1 MKIFRPVSEFIIMTM
16 LIAAVCA
23 ALTLFMRGRGNIGAA
38 SPALT
43 EYVYI
48 IDAGHGGMDGGA
60 VGADGT
66 LEKELNLAVAKKLSA
81 LLEASGSEC
90 VMTRSDDRML
100 VDDSVKSHRK
110 MQDLRTRVETAE
122 KAALTD
128 KTPIFIS
135 IHMNNFT
142 SRSYSGLQVWYSKND
157 GRGKLLADDIQK
169 AAREY
174 LDPENKREI
183 KAAGSSIYVLDRIK
197 APAVLVECGFLSN
210 PDECAKLRD
219 DEYQTALAM
228 TIFSGIA
235 SFRAGTE

>member
-1 MKIFRPVSEFIIMTM
+1 MTVLM
-16 LIAAVCA
+16 AAACA
-23 ALTLFMRGRGNIGAA
+23 ALTIFMRGRKNVGAA
-38 SPALT
+38 SPALS

-66 LEKELNLAVAKKLSA
+66 LEKELNLAVAKKLA
-81 LLEASGSEC
+81 AILEASGSEC

-100 VDDSVKSHRK
+100 VDNSVKTHRK
-110 MQDLRTRVETAE
+110 MQDLRARVEAAE

-128 KTPIFIS
+128 KIPVFIS

-142 SRSYSGLQVWYSKND
+142 SRNYSGLQVWYSKND
-157 GRGKLLADDIQK
+157 ERGKLLADCIQK
-169 AAREY
+169 SAREN
-174 LDPENKREI
+174 LDSENKRET

-197 APAVLVECGFLSN
+197 VPAVLVECGFLSN
-210 PDECAKLRD
+210 PDECAKLRE

-228 TIFSGIA
+228 TIFAGVA
-235 SFRAGTE
+235 AFRAGTK